1 MRILIASSHEA
12 LAHAVGEIFEI
23 EGYTHE
29 WHKDPDQALAYL
41 GAGEF
46 DVLLV
51 DHEIGPVR
59 GATLAQE
66 AREANVPALRIVL
79 MARHADIGT
88 QTRVEST
95 KLDALLAKPFDR
107 AALLAAVRGGSQA

>member
-23 EGYTHE
+23 EGDAHE

-41 GAGEF
+41 GASEF
-46 DVLLV
+46 DVFLV
-51 DHEIGPVR
+51 DHQVGAVR

-66 AREANVPALRIVL
+66 VREALPNLRIVL
-79 MARHADIGT
+79 MVRHADIGT
-88 QTRVEST
+88 QTRIQST
-95 KLDALLAKPFDR
+95 KIDAMIAKPFDR
-107 AALLAAVRGGSQA
+107 SALLAAIKGEAAK

>member
-23 EGYTHE
+23 EGYAHD
-29 WHKDPDQALAYL
+29 WHKAPDQALAFL
-41 GAGEF
+41 ASDAF
-46 DVLLV
+46 DVFLV
-51 DHEIGPVR
+51 DHEIGSVR

-66 AREANVPALRIVL
+66 AREAHPKNLRIVL

-88 QTRVEST
+88 RTRVEST

-107 AALLAAVRGGSQA
+107 SALLAAVTGEAQ